1 MIMAVE
7 KFYSV
12 KEACALLGNISRTG
26 LFRLRKHKRHP
37 LKFVRI
43 GNRPVF
49 AASHIE
55 EFQQQ
60 LLNPKKT

>member
-1 MIMAVE
+1 MPE

-12 KEACALLGNISRTG
+12 KETCALLGNISRNG
-26 LFRLRKHKRHP
+26 LLRLRKQKHNP
-37 LKFVRI
+37 LKCVRI